1 MPGGRPP
8 KYNKTMAKKLIKYF
22 SIKPYRLVEREV
34 FDKKTGNVVKIK
46 SEEANDTPTFGG
58 FCASVNISR
67 ETLYAW
73 RDKHKEFSDALKRA
87 EGLIEN
93 FLVVNGNKSLIAQ
106 PFAIFT
112 AKNVLKW
119 ADKRDLD
126 IKSDGKAISVA
137 GFEVLAPNKDAKD
150 NTPTKANN

>member
-22 SIKPYRLVEREV
+22 SVEPYREVEV
-34 FDKKTGNVVKIK
+34 KHFDQKTGREW
-46 SEEANDTPTFGG
+46 STWEDRANDTPTFGG
-58 FCASVNISR
+58 FCASVDISR

-119 ADKRDLD
+119 ADKQDLD
-126 IKSDGKAISVA
+126 VKSDGKAVSVA
-137 GFEVLAPNKDAKD
+137 GFVVEAPKDANNNS
-150 NTPTKANN
+150 NTKTDS